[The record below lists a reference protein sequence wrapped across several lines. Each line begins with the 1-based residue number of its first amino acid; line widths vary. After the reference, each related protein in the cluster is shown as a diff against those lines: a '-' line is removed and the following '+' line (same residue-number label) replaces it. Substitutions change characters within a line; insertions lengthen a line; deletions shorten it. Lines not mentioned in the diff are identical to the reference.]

1 MRRRDRKTPRTMAIR
16 NVLFI
21 MCDQLRWD
29 YLSCY
34 GNKVLHTPNID
45 ALARRGVRFDRAYV
59 QSAVCVPSRMS
70 FYTGRYVASHGSTW
84 NYVPLSVSQVTLG
97 EHLRRKLTVQEGAMA
112 KLFATEELGK
122 ALDELLQLYGG
133 YGYMME
139 YPITRA
145 FVDSRVTRIYGG
157 TSEVMKE
164 LISRSL

>member
-1 MRRRDRKTPRTMAIR
+1 MVVIVKINKMNKKIIWSIVGFVALIVVLVGLKKAGVIGKEEGTEVTVE
-16 NVLFI
+16 NV
-21 MCDQLRWD
+21 QLRTITE
-29 YLSCY
+29 SVNAS
-34 GNKVLHTPNID
+34 GKVYPEIE
-45 ALARRGVRFDRAYV
+45 VK
-59 QSAVCVPSRMS
+59 
-70 FYTGRYVASHGSTW
+70 
-84 NYVPLSVSQVTLG
+84 VSPDISG
-97 EHLRRKLTVQEGAMA
+97 EITELTVQEGAMA

>member
-1 MRRRDRKTPRTMAIR
+1 MTTAASTARAK

-45 ALARRGVRFDRAYV
+45 ALARRGVRFDSAYV

-70 FYTGRYVASHGSTW
+70 FYTGRYVASHGTTW

-97 EHLRRKLTVQEGAMA
+97 EHLRRAGRDVTLA
-112 KLFATEELGK
+112 GK
-122 ALDELLQLYGG
+122 THVIPD
-133 YGYMME
+133 
-139 YPITRA
+139 RA
-145 FVDSRVTRIYGG
+145 G
-157 TSEVMKE
+157 
-164 LISRSL
+164 LA